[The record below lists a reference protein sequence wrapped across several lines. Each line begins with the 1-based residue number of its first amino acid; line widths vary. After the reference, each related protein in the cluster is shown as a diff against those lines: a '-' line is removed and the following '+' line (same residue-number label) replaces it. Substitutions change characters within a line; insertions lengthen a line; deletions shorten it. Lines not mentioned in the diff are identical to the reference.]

1 MELRECGRSGLKLPV
16 LGLGC
21 WAFGGGEY
29 WGERHVQSDVDA
41 VVRRAFDLGVRY
53 FDTAEVYNEGRS
65 EASLGEAL
73 RGLPRDQ
80 VLIGTKVSPAH
91 VQPDVLPRR
100 CEASLRRLGTDHVDV
115 YMVHWPITPRSIRHF
130 DARLEVCPAVDDALA
145 ALSRLQEQGKVRHVG
160 VSNFG
165 RTRLEEALR
174 HCPGLTVNELPYN
187 LLSRAIEWEAL
198 AACRELGVGTIGYMA
213 LLQGVLTD
221 LYPTLDDVPA
231 CQRRTRHFDARKT
244 AAARHGTPGE
254 EEATR
259 QALSDLRSFCREAG
273 RTLSE
278 LALGWAVANP
288 GVACTLVGSRSLEKL
303 EANVRAAERP
313 LPPES
318 VARLNAITDPL
329 KRRLGP
335 SFDYYESPENDRTQ

>member
-1 MELRECGRSGLKLPV
+1 MELREGGRSGLKLPA

-29 WGERHVQSDVDA
+29 WGERHVQSGVEA

-53 FDTAEVYNEGRS
+53 NDGRS
-65 EASLGEAL
+65 EASLGDAL
-73 RGLPRDQ
+73 RGLPRDE

-100 CEASLRRLGTDHVDV
+100 CEASLRRLGTDYVDV

-130 DARLEVCPAVDDALA
+130 DARLDVCPAVDEAFATL
-145 ALSRLQEQGKVRHVG
+145 LRLREEGKVRHIG

-165 RTRLEEALR
+165 RARLTEALR
-174 HCPGLTVNELPYN
+174 HCPVLAVNELPYN

-198 AACRELGVGTIGYMA
+198 PACRDLGVGAIGYMA

-221 LYPTLDDVPA
+221 LFPTLDDVPVW
-231 CQRRTRHFDARKT
+231 QRRTRHFDARRT
-244 AAARHGTPGE
+244 AEARHGTRGE

-259 QALSDLRSFCREAG
+259 QTLSHLRSCCRDTGRSLSDLA
-273 RTLSE
+273 
-278 LALGWAVANP
+278 LAWAVANP
-288 GVACTLVGSRSLEKL
+288 AVACTLVGSRSADRL
-303 EANVRAAERP
+303 EANVRAAERL
-313 LPPES
+313 LPSET
-318 VARLNAITDPL
+318 VARLNAITEPL
-329 KRRLGP
+329 KQRLGS
-335 SFDYYESPENDRTQ
+335 SFDYYESPENDRTR